1 MSAVGL
7 VCSVSMETSSRM
19 LRVLEFILRTDHRRS
34 GFHLELM
41 FAISNNF
48 SLLFLS
54 IRVIRA
60 RKLRNFSP
68 SFLRT
73 DSFFLIRSRIAPDSQ
88 RTGFRPSR
96 HFVGILSFTATKKKV
111 FPSYIYPAGMYCDL
125 IVIFV
130 KKKKIDKIKQ
140 YLARN

>member
-7 VCSVSMETSSRM
+7 VCSVSMETSSGM
-19 LRVLEFILRTDHRRS
+19 LRVLEFILRTNHRRS
-34 GFHLELM
+34 GLHLKLM
-41 FAISNNF
+41 FAVSNNF

-68 SFLRT
+68 SFLHT
-73 DSFFLIRSRIAPDSQ
+73 DSFFLIRSKIAPDSQ
-88 RTGFRPSR
+88 RTGLRPSR
-96 HFVGILSFTATKKKV
+96 HFEGILSFTATKKNV
-111 FPSYIYPAGMYCDL
+111 FPSYIYPASMYCDL
-125 IVIFV
+125 IVIFI
-130 KKKKIDKIKQ
+130 KKNFDKIKQ